1 MQVILTPTAV
11 PDLFGPGLNGF
22 TGDVPGPPTQVS
34 PEFFNSVQMEIVN
47 VIVGQGLVLDGLQ
60 FDQLKQALD
69 NYAFVGNPSITGKLD
84 VTGGITVTQASVG
97 SPAIDATNSLGA
109 GIEGTSA
116 SATAAGVAGNNTS
129 TGPGVSGLATSAAA
143 GVDGRNTGSGPG
155 VKGVGGT
162 AAPGVEGISNV
173 ASQPGVK
180 GTGANAA
187 SSSGVEGVATNTSS
201 YGMKGT
207 TAAAATTSAAG
218 VRAEALGD
226 GVAMSALAVN
236 GNAGRFES
244 DTTSPAR
251 AAVVVVGQDTDP
263 STTQAGSL
271 LFQTSRSAWRGH
283 TGSEYRSFHWSP
295 KGNLFVPSSVST
307 GSNFATSGDI
317 GDVTI
322 TPEQTGDVILSVT
335 GFWKGST
342 DTTQMTVL
350 LKDITGAVTILTTQ
364 ILVAQDRDGD
374 GQDRTMPFT
383 VRYPYTLPSAASRLF
398 RYRLNFSALV
408 NWYDVFMTVQGVY

>member
-11 PDLFGPGLNGF
+11 VDKFGPGLNGF
-22 TGDVPGPPTQVS
+22 KGDVPPLPPPTQVS
-34 PEFFNSVQMEIVN
+34 PEWFDSVQMEIVN
-47 VIVGQGLVLDGLQ
+47 VILGQGIALDGLQ

-69 NYAFVGNPSITGKLD
+69 DYAFLNPSVNGTLT
-84 VTGGITVTQASVG
+84 VTGAIDVTQASAG
-97 SPAIDATNSLGA
+97 TPAIDATNSIGTGIRGVSLGA
-109 GIEGTSA
+109 
-116 SATAAGVAGNNTS
+116 TAPGVAGVANS
-129 TGPGVSGLATSAAA
+129 VAA
-143 GVDGRNTGSGPG
+143 GVDGSNTGTGPG
-155 VKGVGGT
+155 VRGTGGT
-162 AAPGVEGISNV
+162 AAAGVEGIASV

-180 GTGANAA
+180 GTGAAAA
-187 SSSGVEGVATNTSS
+187 SSHGVEGLAVNTSS

-207 TAAAATTSAAG
+207 TAAAATTSGAG

-226 GVAMSALAVN
+226 GVALSALAVN
-236 GNAGRFES
+236 GNAGRFET
-244 DTTSPAR
+244 DTSSPAR
-251 AAVVVVGQDTDP
+251 SPVVIVAVDADP
-263 STTQAGSL
+263 TTVQAGAIFPNASRGKFRIHNGVEYQSL
-271 LFQTSRSAWRGH
+271 HSSA
-283 TGSEYRSFHWSP
+283 
-295 KGNLFVPSSVST
+295 KGNLFEPSSVST
-307 GSNFATSGDI
+307 GSNVATSGDI

-322 TPEQTGDVILSVT
+322 TPEQVGNVIITVT

-350 LKDITGAVTILTTQ
+350 LKDITGAVTVLTTQ

-383 VRYPYTLPSAASRLF
+383 VRFPYTLPSAASRLF